1 MLFDSTKEPKFERH
15 IVMRNTGTIRVVWY
29 DSDPIVTPIVEIPD
43 YPTLK
48 TVQILAF
55 FILSAGTMSSPP
67 FTLSIHLNLKK
78 GISKVFRLRHQLE
91 LPQNAHQYNDKNYDQ
106 KCGNS
111 GRNFILCLYLKFIR
125 SQFAYKNI

>member
-55 FILSAGTMSSPP
+55 FISAGTMSSPP
-67 FTLSIHLNLKK
+67 FDSPQFKERNKQSIQAET
-78 GISKVFRLRHQLE
+78 ST
-91 LPQNAHQYNDKNYDQ
+91 
-106 KCGNS
+106 
-111 GRNFILCLYLKFIR
+111 
-125 SQFAYKNI
+125 